1 MPDRIINQ
9 KTTHKRADRAK
20 PVTVQT
26 KQDEKKKKKNTGVKR
41 NHSRTHSKKGTND
54 DISHNIPT
62 ASLDSINQSI
72 NQY

>member
-26 KQDEKKKKKNTGVKR
+26 KQDEKKKKKKHRGEKKPFSYPLEERNKR
-41 NHSRTHSKKGTND
+41 
-54 DISHNIPT
+54 
-62 ASLDSINQSI
+62 
-72 NQY
+72 